1 MFQNICNL
9 VNLVSANT
17 GDKIELEFQMCSTLE
32 CWMRRDH
39 TEPFWSLHPLFLI
52 FVCLPLIR
60 TPCVTDMAV
69 LFIWRCTWKQKQPVW
84 HKCTSRF
91 ILAGLIHLLFL
102 QARKGLDVIGGI
114 GLVITFIFNLCF
126 KSKGKPEFVVL
137 LVFICNKYYLSFKN
151 ENILT
156 TVTFFKKSKSAWEY
170 FIHFKNNSFSFTIM
184 RKTKKGMRK

>member
-1 MFQNICNL
+1 
-9 VNLVSANT
+9 
-17 GDKIELEFQMCSTLE
+17 MCSTLE

-39 TEPFWSLHPLFLI
+39 REPFWSLHPLFFI
-52 FVCLPLIR
+52 SVCLPLIR

-69 LFIWRCTWKQKQPVW
+69 LFIWRCPWKQKQPVW
-84 HKCTSRF
+84 HKCTSRL
-91 ILAGLIHLLFL
+91 IPAGFIHLLFL
-102 QARKGLDVIGGI
+102 QSRKVLEVIGGI
-114 GLVITFIFNLCF
+114 GLVMIFIFNLCF
-126 KSKGKPEFVVL
+126 KNKGKSEFVVL

-184 RKTKKGMRK
+184 RKKKEWENKFTFLWLLL